1 MSEFGTFRTWPR
13 WRAMSAVG
21 GTAEV
26 VARLVAI
33 IEGWLDSLVASPKIL
48 RTQMTI
54 VNEGPLLA
62 RSGRRSAPRLT
73 ISGTVQSLCT
83 YGAQRARK
91 GDIEVDSKVGTLALR
106 LLELLQICRTR
117 DQ

>member
-1 MSEFGTFRTWPR
+1 
-13 WRAMSAVG
+13 MSAVG

-48 RTQMTI
+48 RTQMMI

-62 RSGRRSAPRLT
+62 RSGRSLPKGDRVIHVPRGQHVRTDFLYYSDYYVMALT
-73 ISGTVQSLCT
+73 ICRRICILVVSENGR
-83 YGAQRARK
+83 G
-91 GDIEVDSKVGTLALR
+91 SK
-106 LLELLQICRTR
+106 
-117 DQ
+117 